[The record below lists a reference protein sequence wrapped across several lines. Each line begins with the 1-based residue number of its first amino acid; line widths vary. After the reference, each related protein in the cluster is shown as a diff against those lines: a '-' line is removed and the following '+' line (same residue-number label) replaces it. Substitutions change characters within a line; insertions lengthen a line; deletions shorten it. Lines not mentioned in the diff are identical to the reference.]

1 MNFKNKIL
9 TLVIFVSGFYT
20 VDSYSQNDGSGNTG
34 LTFLK
39 LGASAKAISMGD
51 AYSSVAD
58 DATAYIY
65 NPARLN
71 FGVKSNVILMH
82 NGNSQDLYTDF
93 IAAKFPLGES
103 ISMGIG
109 FFTTS
114 ISDIEI
120 RQIPGAS
127 IGTFDTRN
135 LSTGLSFGYK
145 ATPDFSLGM
154 TVKYL
159 YEKIYVDEA
168 SGYAFDFGSN
178 FVKDNLSVSLV
189 FANLGSMDDLK
200 NVSSTLPALV
210 RLGGSYK
217 GKKDQFSYDIA
228 LEGFKVLDGGT
239 FHVYTGGE
247 LGYKDF
253 AFLRLGYQTSYENRG
268 FTTGVGF
275 RYKAVNLDYAFVP
288 YQNNFGTGNS
298 ISLGINF

>member
-9 TLVIFVSGFYT
+9 TVIIFLSGFYSADT
-20 VDSYSQNDGSGNTG
+20 FSQNDGSGNTG

-39 LGASAKAISMGD
+39 LGVSARAIAMGD
-51 AYSSVAD
+51 AFSSVSE
-58 DATAYIY
+58 DATAYVY

-82 NGNSQDLYTDF
+82 NGTSQDLYTDY
-93 IAAKFPLGES
+93 IAVKFPLGEDV
-103 ISMGIG
+103 SMGIG

-114 ISDIEI
+114 VNDIEI

-127 IGTFDTRN
+127 IGNFDTRN

-145 ATPDFSLGM
+145 VTPNLSLGI
-154 TVKYL
+154 TGKYL

-168 SGYAFDFGSN
+168 NGLAFDFGSN
-178 FVKDNLSVSLV
+178 YVKDNLSIALV
-189 FANLGSMDDLK
+189 FANIGSMDDLK
-200 NVSSTLPALV
+200 NASSTLPSLV

-239 FHVYTGGE
+239 FHLNTGGE

-275 RYKAVNLDYAFVP
+275 KYKAVYLDYAFVP
-288 YQNNFGTGNS
+288 FNNDFGTGNS